1 MERFNILSNPTNSK
15 RREKTITIEK
25 EARNDNRVIYK
36 ESLTQKERSAESI
49 GAEGQLRS
57 EDKD

>member
-36 ESLTQKERSAESI
+36 ESLTQKERSTESI

>member
-49 GAEGQLRS
+49 GAEG
-57 EDKD
+57 

>member
-1 MERFNILSNPTNSK
+1 MERFDILSNTANSK
-15 RREKTITIEK
+15 RGEKTRTIEK

-36 ESLTQKERSAESI
+36 ESFTQKERSAESI
-49 GAEGQLRS
+49 GASGQLWS